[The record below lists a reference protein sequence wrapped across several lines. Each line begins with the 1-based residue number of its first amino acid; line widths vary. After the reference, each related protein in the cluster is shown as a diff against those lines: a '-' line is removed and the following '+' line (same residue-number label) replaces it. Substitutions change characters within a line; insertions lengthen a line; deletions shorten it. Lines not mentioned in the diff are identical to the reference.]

1 MHVQEVV
8 DRFYLVFS
16 GVLIVLSVGQSLNG
30 YELKV
35 SKNKCV
41 GVWCGCVVWVCG
53 VGVVWVCGVG
63 VLA

>member
-1 MHVQEVV
+1 MHLQEVV

-41 GVWCGCVVWVCG
+41 GVWCGCG
-53 VGVVWVCGVG
+53 VGVWCGCACMNACMYVG
-63 VLA
+63 V